1 MLTQLIDDC
10 QDEEGPEVQQMLKK
24 WMDERDE
31 LRYELHFGFRDEFL
45 IIFFQPT
52 NKNGLQPPIWKRFP
66 HLPEPKLFFK
76 TTF

>member
-31 LRYELHFGFRDEFL
+31 LRYGLHLYL
-45 IIFFQPT
+45 IA
-52 NKNGLQPPIWKRFP
+52 
-66 HLPEPKLFFK
+66 
-76 TTF
+76 